1 MREAFIFEREAFA
14 AIPWSPEVIFAFV
27 GYVACLF
34 TMYTLTPHLLQRAD
48 ATVVLAGSWEL
59 FADAVLDVDWLTAG
73 GADVVVAHRDAPWPP
88 RSGAFANATVRLS
101 CADAYY
107 CGGVCDGQADA
118 ADAAWPGS
126 SWRGARAGG
135 QNRKTRSPGLYAR
148 DDEPAL
154 CGYAQLAP
162 PPELRAGDGALPRLH
177 LACYAP
183 LANVVNDSTVEV
195 TAILNNFDKF
205 GALLSAMLRVMP
217 RKRWYL
223 KLDTDTVLVPE
234 NLLRFLSFFSANAR
248 QPTNLYFGHA
258 GELPPRSNRPAR
270 ARRPAKTT
278 SFDTSCFL

>member
-1 MREAFIFEREAFA
+1 MVNSSSTSAYKSDVPLIAAARRSWMVDAGPDLEVLLLVDCDRDHDEA
-14 AIPWSPEVIFAFV
+14 P
-27 GYVACLF
+27 
-34 TMYTLTPHLLQRAD
+34 
-48 ATVVLAGSWEL
+48 
-59 FADAVLDVDWLTAG
+59 
-73 GADVVVAHRDAPWPP
+73 
-88 RSGAFANATVRLS
+88 
-101 CADAYY
+101 
-107 CGGVCDGQADA
+107 
-118 ADAAWPGS
+118 
-126 SWRGARAGG
+126 
-135 QNRKTRSPGLYAR
+135 
-148 DDEPAL
+148 
-154 CGYAQLAP
+154 QLAP

-183 LANVVNDSTVEV
+183 LANVVNEWEIGGDSDWSF
-195 TAILNNFDKF
+195 NFDKS
-205 GALLSAMLRVMP
+205 GALLAAMLRFMP